1 MPRLVQVD
9 SAILME
15 SAAAHEIDA
24 LPPRENSLN
33 AWGLI
38 GSGFIL

>member
-24 LPPRENSLN
+24 LPPEKTASTL
-33 AWGLI
+33 GV
-38 GSGFIL
+38 